1 TSKASDNKKK
11 IMILGGGPN
20 RIGQGIEFDYCC
32 CHAAM
37 QLKEMGYETIIVNC
51 NPETVSTD
59 YDTSDKLYFEP
70 VTAED
75 VLQIYEKEKP
85 YGIIVQF
92 GGQTPLNI
100 ARELQES
107 GVNIL
112 GTSIDSI
119 DIAEDRDLFR
129 KMMDNLGIPMPE
141 SGMAVDFDEAKAIAE
156 KIGYPIMIRP
166 SFVLGGRGMEV
177 VYDEATLKEY
187 VEKAVGVTPDRP
199 LLIDRFLKNALECE
213 ADALADGE
221 HVYIP
226 AVMEH
231 VELAGIHSG
240 DSACVIPPV
249 SIDQPHL
256 DTIKQ
261 YTKKIA
267 ESLHV
272 CGLMNMQYAI
282 EDGKVY
288 VIEANPRASR
298 TVPLVSKVC
307 NTQMARL
314 ATRLM
319 LGESLQSLG
328 LKEKVIPHF
337 GAKEAVFPFSRF
349 PGVDPILGPEMRS
362 TGEVLGL
369 ADNYPLAFY
378 KSQEAAGC
386 ALPHAPSAWENKK
399 VLISLS
405 DTHTQEEQV
414 LTIGKTFKNLGFTIL
429 ATEGTAN
436 FYNQHGIKCD
446 KVNKIGEGRPDVVDL
461 ILNNEVCLAIN
472 TPRAKR
478 NYAEDRKTIRKACL
492 KYKVPYI
499 TTLAGALAAVK
510 GIESV
515 KNGKGGEGGVK
526 SLQEYHAQV
535 R

>member
-1 TSKASDNKKK
+1 
-11 IMILGGGPN
+11 
-20 RIGQGIEFDYCC
+20 
-32 CHAAM
+32 M
-37 QLKEMGYETIIVNC
+37 QLKEMGYETILVNC

-70 VTAED
+70 VTLED

-85 YGIIVQF
+85 MGVIVQF

-100 ARELQES
+100 ARALSDE

-129 KMMDNLGIPMPE
+129 KMMDKLEIPMPE
-141 SGMAVDFDEAKAIAE
+141 SAMAVNFEEAKAAAD

-177 VYDEATLKEY
+177 IYDEKMLAEY

-199 LLIDRFLKNALECE
+199 LLIDRFLHNALECE
-213 ADALADGE
+213 SDALSDGKE
-221 HVYIP
+221 VFIP
-226 AVMEH
+226 SVMEH
-231 VELAGIHSG
+231 IELAGIHSG

-249 SIDQPHL
+249 GIPKENL
-256 DTIKQ
+256 ETIKE
-261 YTKKIA
+261 YTRKIA
-267 ESLHV
+267 QNLHV

-282 EDGKVY
+282 EDGKVF

-319 LGESLQSLG
+319 LGESLQDLR
-328 LKEKVIPHF
+328 LTEKVIPHH
-337 GAKEAVFPFSRF
+337 GVKEAVFPFTKF
-349 PGVDPILGPEMRS
+349 PNVDPVLGPEMRS

-369 ADNYPLAFY
+369 SRDFDLAFY
-378 KSQEAAGC
+378 KSQEAAGSE
-386 ALPHAPSAWENKK
+386 LPGAPKTGETKK
-399 VLISLS
+399 VLVSLS
-405 DTHTQEEQV
+405 DKVNLKEQIIEV
-414 LTIGKTFKNLGFTIL
+414 GKNLSSLGFEIL
-429 ATEGTAN
+429 ATEGTAKYFN
-436 FYNQHGIKCD
+436 DNGIACTKI
-446 KVNKIGEGRPDVVDL
+446 NKIAEGRPNVLDA
-461 ILNNEVCLAIN
+461 ILNKEVCLCIN
-472 TPRAKR
+472 TPSVRRGVIQDEEA
-478 NYAEDRKTIRKACL
+478 IRKAAL

-499 TTLAGALAAVK
+499 TTIAAARAAIA
-510 GIESV
+510 GIEAV
-515 KNGKGGEGGVK
+515 KNGKGSVK
-526 SLQEYHAQV
+526 SLQEFHAAIK
-535 R
+535 